1 MMNGMYMNDMAWR
14 FGAHWLMMLLGAVVI
29 VFPFWKIFVKAG
41 FSGWLGLLM
50 IIPMINLIV
59 LYVLAFSDWPSSRRA
74 DKLDPGETKLSPR

>member
-1 MMNGMYMNDMAWR
+1 
-14 FGAHWLMMLLGAVVI
+14 
-29 VFPFWKIFVKAG
+29 
-41 FSGWLGLLM
+41 M